1 MTRVII
7 KPLPIKRWHGKEGK
21 EDFRRPVKIRALVDP
36 KTGRYATGLTEED
49 IKMLRE
55 KYGIDW
61 DLSDIYDFEN
71 PHPFWDT
78 KKATLVLDNQTMILD
93 TSNPMDYIKWKLAK
107 ASKFVAN
114 SIDEWEAGLYPDATH
129 YIYDEEEEIKKK
141 SKRVEVKK
149 RAIMKWVK
157 LSRNKKV
164 KVITIILKK
173 PAKEFSDEQL
183 EVEFFEALEK
193 SADRVLDILEMDS
206 KDLNSVALVVEAI
219 SNGLIKRKSS
229 KYYYG
234 DIYLGMTYK
243 DIVKFLNDDNN
254 QDIRIDIMSK
264 LG

>member
-1 MTRVII
+1 MTKVII

-36 KTGRYATGLTEED
+36 KTGRYATGLTEKD
-49 IKMLRE
+49 IKMLQE

-61 DLSDIYDFEN
+61 DLSDIYDFDN

-78 KKATLVLDNQTMILD
+78 KKATLVLDNQTIILD
-93 TSNPMDYIKWKLAK
+93 TNNPIDFIKWKLAR

-114 SIDEWEAGLYPDATH
+114 SIDEWEEGLYPDATH
-129 YIYDEEEEIKKK
+129 YIYDETEEIRKK

-157 LSRNKKV
+157 LSRERKV
-164 KVITIILKK
+164 KVVTILLKK
-173 PAKEFSDEQL
+173 SAKDFSDEKL
-183 EVEFFEALEK
+183 EVEFFEALDK
-193 SADRVLDILEMDS
+193 NAANVLDILNLS
-206 KDLNSVALVVEAI
+206 VADLNSLSLVVEAVANNI
-219 SNGLIKRKSS
+219 IRKNKG

-234 DIYLGMTYK
+234 DIFLGTKYN
-243 DIVKFLNDDNN
+243 DIVEFLKDEDN
-254 QDIRIDIMSK
+254 QEIKIDILSK